1 MVRKNHLTPEKDKSS
16 EGRSLG
22 ALEIEIISPRIR
34 VADSVERV
42 AKP

>member
-1 MVRKNHLTPEKDKSS
+1 MVRKSHLTPEKDKSS